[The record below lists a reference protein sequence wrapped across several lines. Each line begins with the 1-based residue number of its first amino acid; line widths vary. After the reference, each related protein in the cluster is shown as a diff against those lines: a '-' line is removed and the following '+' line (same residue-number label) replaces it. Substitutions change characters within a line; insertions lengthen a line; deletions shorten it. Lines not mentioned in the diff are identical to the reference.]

1 MARELDARK
10 PRDLLA
16 RLLDA
21 PHLPEVVRSLEPQV
35 LHRLVTVCG
44 LEDCSEIVALATPE
58 QLMGVLDIDVWRNDT
73 PGQDDRLDIAR
84 FGLWLEVLVDAGVEI
99 AAEKLVGLD
108 IDFVTAAL
116 SRQLTIL
123 NHVPTERDRDNGP
136 WCTIEGYT
144 IVAKHSDSW
153 DAIQAVLVQLAAA
166 HRDFFAL
173 LMNRCWR
180 IAMAHIDDNGI
191 LYHVL
196 GLREQVM
203 SEVAAEREERRE
215 KQGFVTP
222 AQAVAFLEGSRRVR
236 LDQDVAP
243 RRDPITS
250 SYFRDLA
257 RHIRPSSG
265 QSAIASS
272 GPAPAVATAGFVETL
287 REAGIIGEGPRPLL
301 SGGTAGEAGPLSRIR
316 THLQLVAEQNPT
328 VSATRHEELAYLANA
343 LVAGCPFD
351 SDRFSGV
358 QASDA
363 AVAVC
368 NLGLENWPR
377 RWRPGADSL
386 SADFLVSHD
395 LVTVF
400 QVGWAVL
407 HESVGI
413 NVSRRLL
420 TTLARL
426 RCDDREVQADV
437 EELCG
442 WLRQYISAGTP
453 WRVRDRLEV
462 IAILD
467 TPAWLT
473 LAGLLDQCP
482 VVPRRLE
489 PPKIPKRMLRVA
501 ADYEF
506 ISENRQIAWVES
518 FMEHLPEALESGK
531 SMWNAQC

>member
-1 MARELDARK
+1 MERDART

-16 RLLDA
+16 RLLDI
-21 PHLPEVVRSLEPQV
+21 PQLPEVVRSLEPQV
-35 LHRLVTVCG
+35 LHRLVTACG
-44 LEDCSEIVALATPE
+44 LEECSEIVALATPD
-58 QLMGVLDIDVWRNDT
+58 QLMGVLDIDVWRSDT

-116 SRQLTIL
+116 SRQMTIV
-123 NHVPTERDRDNGP
+123 NHVPTERDHEYGP

-144 IVAKHSDSW
+144 IVAKHSESW

-191 LYHVL
+191 LYQVL

-265 QSAIASS
+265 PIASS
-272 GPAPAVATAGFVETL
+272 GPAPADATAGFVETL
-287 REAGIIGEGPRPLL
+287 REAGIIADGPRPLL
-301 SGGTAGEAGPLSRIR
+301 SGDTAAEAGRLSRIR
-316 THLQLVAEQNPT
+316 THLQLVAAQNPT
-328 VSATRHEELAYLANA
+328 LSATRHEELAYLANA

-351 SDRFSGV
+351 SDRFNSV

-377 RWRPGADSL
+377 QWRSGADPL
-386 SADFLVSHD
+386 PADFLVSHD

-400 QVGWAVL
+400 QVGWVVL
-407 HESVGI
+407 HERVGI
-413 NVSRRLL
+413 SVSRRLL
-420 TTLARL
+420 KTLAGV
-426 RCDDREVQADV
+426 RCDDREVQTDV

-489 PPKIPKRMLRVA
+489 PPKSPKRMLRVA

-506 ISENRQIAWVES
+506 ISENRQIAWVET
-518 FMEHLPEALESGK
+518 FMARLPERLKRDA
-531 SMWNAQC
+531 SMSFSPAP